1 MLNKDE
7 CAASVRDT
15 PPPAGSRANFVCAVA
30 AFGAFLYGY
39 DVGTFGGGQIFV
51 REHFQMVPMVFGL
64 VASALMLGCLLA
76 TTGGIRI

>member
-1 MLNKDE
+1 MSNKDE
-7 CAASVRDT
+7 CDASVRGT
-15 PPPAGSRANFVCAVA
+15 APPTGSRVNLACAIA